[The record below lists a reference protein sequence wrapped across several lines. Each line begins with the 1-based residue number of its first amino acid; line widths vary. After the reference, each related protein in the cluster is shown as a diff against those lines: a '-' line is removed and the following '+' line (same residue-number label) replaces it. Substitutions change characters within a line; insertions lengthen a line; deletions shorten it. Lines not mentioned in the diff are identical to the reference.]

1 VTDHNTAGDADN
13 NPPVPERT
21 KRSPAQVG
29 AALVALVLVLG
40 GFLFGTWYV
49 VSMVIR
55 AEY

>member
-1 VTDHNTAGDADN
+1 VSDQNTVGDADN
-13 NPPVPERT
+13 NAPVPERT

-55 AEY
+55 ADY